1 MRPSVVVPCAL
12 TVAVVLVFPS
22 ELTLAVDTGAG
33 QRRPPAMIGPFPPL
47 LSVESESEAP
57 EPAVD
62 GAAMGSAMAPSGREG
77 VGFKVSVV
85 GFVSIS

>member
-1 MRPSVVVPCAL
+1 MRLSVVPCVL
-12 TVAVVLVFPS
+12 TVAVASVLPS
-22 ELTLAVDTGAG
+22 VLTVAVDTG
-33 QRRPPAMIGPFPPL
+33 QRRPPASVGPFPL

-77 VGFKVSVV
+77 VCFVVSGLVL
-85 GFVSIS
+85 